1 MGVYMPLSSD
11 IEKRE
16 KQMAN
21 LHSFKKSEL
30 MTPEERERHREI
42 SVKGALARTEKQ
54 RAERTMRE
62 QALIMLNTPLSRQQ
76 AVKLIGDKAEL
87 IDDKD
92 LTVQS
97 VMNIAMLISA
107 IENGNASAYSVLRDT
122 SGQKPTEE
130 LNISADI
137 ITASDRALIDKIAKR
152 IDGETYADN
161 GQNE

>member
-1 MGVYMPLSSD
+1 MPLSSD

-16 KQMAN
+16 KQIAN

-137 ITASDRALIDKIAKR
+137 ITASDRALIDKIARR
-152 IDGETYADN
+152 IDGDVCDTD
-161 GQNE
+161 GQIE